1 MSLVFFLLMIR
12 RPPRSTRT
20 DALFPYTTLFRS
32 FRRNDFERDRAHV
45 RFRGRHAAAVDGR
58 RIEVRIEAAHGNE
71 ASLALIVQDIDA
83 RRTAK
88 RLGDVLVGKLADRV
102 AGQHRLHAISGTLP
116 GNRATEARLLA
127 DDQDGGF
134 LVPVG
139 AERYADFGGAGF
151 GHIDAGRSEEHTS
164 ELQSLMRS
172 SYAVF

>member
-1 MSLVFFLLMIR
+1 M
-12 RPPRSTRT
+12 
-20 DALFPYTTLFRS
+20 
-32 FRRNDFERDRAHV
+32 
-45 RFRGRHAAAVDGR
+45 
-58 RIEVRIEAAHGNE
+58 
-71 ASLALIVQDIDA
+71 
-83 RRTAK
+83 

-151 GHIDAGRSEEHTS
+151 GHIDAGGLGPGARLDGPPRVERKSVGSGTS
-164 ELQSLMRS
+164 VSV
-172 SYAVF
+172 AVVIGVRCYINKNKTNNNTDEILNTQPTEI

>member
-1 MSLVFFLLMIR
+1 MF
-12 RPPRSTRT
+12 
-20 DALFPYTTLFRS
+20 FRS
-32 FRRNDFERDRAHV
+32 GND
-45 RFRGRHAAAVDGR
+45 
-58 RIEVRIEAAHGNE
+58 

-151 GHIDAGRSEEHTS
+151 GHIDAGGLGRSEEHTS
-164 ELQSLMRS
+164 ELQSLMRN
-172 SYAVF
+172 SYAVFCLK

>member
-1 MSLVFFLLMIR
+1 MFFVSLSGSPLTLHVLTH
-12 RPPRSTRT
+12 S
-20 DALFPYTTLFRS
+20 FPTPHSAVL
-32 FRRNDFERDRAHV
+32 RDRTHG

-102 AGQHRLHAISGTLP
+102 AGQHRLHAISGTMP
-116 GNRATEARLLA
+116 GNRATEALLLA
-127 DDQDGGF
+127 DAQDGGF

-139 AERYADFGGAGF
+139 VPKY
-151 GHIDAGRSEEHTS
+151 
-164 ELQSLMRS
+164 
-172 SYAVF
+172 VW

>member
-1 MSLVFFLLMIR
+1 MTRL
-12 RPPRSTRT
+12 PPRSTRT
-20 DALFPYTTLFRS
+20 DTRLPYATLFRS
-32 FRRNDFERDRAHV
+32 
-45 RFRGRHAAAVDGR
+45 AAGDGR

-127 DDQDGGF
+127 DDQDGDRESTR
-134 LVPVG
+134 LNS
-139 AERYADFGGAGF
+139 R
-151 GHIDAGRSEEHTS
+151 H
-164 ELQSLMRS
+164 
-172 SYAVF
+172 